1 MSTQIT
7 LPSAGGGQG
16 LDGTD
21 YIYVYGNGTPSE
33 NGEELQDAL
42 FQAGI
47 DKVAT
52 GRRQTVVVGPGAYHT
67 SLGNA
72 LQFDLGATTIAS
84 LTGDTDVNLDFAAN
98 KKVVNVSSN
107 LAGSIVNSLIANL
120 NFNVYAAEQD
130 FQENYNASN
139 YFLSSTRCSSD
150 YIGLNNDSLVL
161 YNEGVDSNSGGSGQ
175 RIVTVSETG
184 YVIGPDLNSTFIN
197 FNINKYWVIKNPVT
211 NLREIFVCGYW
222 PTVGKDIFFKINL
235 STLNVDPS
243 FAFSIIDGGIEDIVF
258 DSSGKIII
266 GGYFPTVNTYPT
278 VNIAKILSDGTLDT
292 VSFSNNTGSGFNNTV
307 LTLAYDSATNKLY
320 CGGYFNDYNGNP
332 APNFAILNAANA
344 TFIPSSEYPIGTVMS
359 LKFWQGDSTLYAFGQ
374 FSSWGSTTIT
384 GNNAMLQL
392 TGACTGS
399 LFTTNPNNFYS
410 SLSISATIDDSLK
423 KILRFTNSN
432 AVTTINSTFIN
443 PDDII
448 EYNITSGFITPYRT
462 EAIGSVTYIYS
473 INSSGEFLIFG
484 SLNFNNVALLD
495 TSDTDGYVPTLPS
508 YNISGLNI
516 NGAFIVKDGFGDIK
530 INNCFISSIYNISSY
545 LNIPSSTYG
554 RFIISNSIIAKTIC
568 PGSLELYN
576 TEIYD
581 ATMRQTGIEA
591 YINISAENSKILNT
605 YNDGPALYLNNII
618 CINSFIQNSFNNG
631 FKGDINNIYLK
642 LNQFYAKGSEIQN
655 SFNFSKLPRLYI
667 TNCELQSAFNFP
679 YLPGGIDG
687 NRVLSGNSPFA
698 GELVDI
704 RGSGYLNQDYTFSLG
719 YDITNYSFYQ
729 TFSMTFDNCVST
741 QGESLKFQ
749 NVPARAVL
757 NTRFRNC
764 VIEGSPYGGD
774 VSAALNINFRPGYNQ
789 NLSSPVTNVVFENC
803 RVNKVS
809 TAFNIFIRL
818 EDATAAGAIM
828 AIGNIT
834 INNCHHTAQNSI
846 TSSMSLRLATFT
858 PIAQLLLIN
867 IDIKNSSVRCN
878 FVNAA
883 FISGIENVNGLVLDN
898 ISFSDCHVATGNT
911 GSFSFLSY
919 LIIGANIAQSR
930 IVSFRNCSST
940 STEANLN
947 YYPGYPPNYKA
958 TAYNQAFLSSVSAPL
973 DNSISN
979 SLLEFIDCEADRGF
993 MDNQLS
999 LPGITTIYA
1008 ENCIAHAGG
1017 SFGKGVTLKGT
1028 IIRCDGGVGSFGDV
1042 TFKGTW
1048 GAMYGQAQ
1056 FLYCVGINSFGVD
1069 KALGNP
1075 ISNGGKLYH
1084 YTTSGGPSNWT
1095 NVTWTA
1101 SNFNV

>member
-7 LPSAGGGQG
+7 LPSTGGGQG

-21 YIYVYGNGTPSE
+21 YIYVYGDGTPLE

-42 FQAGI
+42 YQAGT
-47 DKVAT
+47 DNAVT
-52 GRRQTVVVGPGAYHT
+52 GRRQTVVVGPGAYHNL
-67 SLGNA
+67 LGNSFR
-72 LQFDLGATTIAS
+72 FDLGATTIAS

-98 KKVVNVSSN
+98 KKVVNVFTNPS
-107 LAGSIVNSLIANL
+107 GSIVTSFMPAL
-120 NFNVYAAEQD
+120 NANVYAAEQD
-130 FQENYNASN
+130 LQENYNASN
-139 YFLSSTRCSSD
+139 YFLSSTRCNSD
-150 YIGLNNDSLVL
+150 YIGLDNGSLVL
-161 YNEGVDSNSGGSGQ
+161 YNEGVNSNSGGSGQ
-175 RIVTVSETG
+175 RIVTVSDTE
-184 YVIGPDLNSTFIN
+184 YVIGPDINSTFIN
-197 FNINKYWVIKNPVT
+197 FNINRYWVIKNPVT

-243 FAFSIIDGGIEDIVF
+243 FAFSIIEGGIEDIVL

-266 GGYFPTVNTYPT
+266 GGSFITVNTYPT

-292 VSFSNNTGSGFNNTV
+292 LSFSNNTGSGFNNTV
-307 LTLAYDSATNKLY
+307 LTLTYDSATNKLY
-320 CGGYFNDYNGNP
+320 CGGYFGSYNGNS

-344 TFIPSSEYPIGTVMS
+344 TFIPSLEYPLGAVMS

-384 GNNAMLQL
+384 GRNAVLQL

-399 LFTTNPNNFYS
+399 LYTTNPNNFHS
-410 SLSISATIDDSLK
+410 SLSISATIDDPLN

-432 AVTTINSTFIN
+432 GVATINSTFVN

-448 EYNITSGFITPYRT
+448 EYDINSGVITPYRT
-462 EAIGSVTYIYS
+462 EAIGSVICIYS
-473 INSSGEFLIFG
+473 INSYGEFLIFG
-484 SLNFNNVALLD
+484 SLNFNNLALLD
-495 TSDTDGYVPTLPS
+495 TLVTSGYVPILPS

-516 NGAFIVKDGFGDIK
+516 NGAFLVRDGFGDIK

-545 LNIPSSTYG
+545 LDIPSYTYG
-554 RFIISNSIIAKTIC
+554 RFIISNSIITKTIC
-568 PGSLELYN
+568 PASLELYN
-576 TEIYD
+576 TEISN
-581 ATMRQTGIEA
+581 ATIRQTGIEG
-591 YINISAENSKILNT
+591 YINIVAENSKILNT
-605 YNDGPALYLNNII
+605 YNNGPALYLNNIT
-618 CINSFIQNSFNNG
+618 CTNSFIQNSFNDG

-642 LNQFYAKGSEIQN
+642 LTQFYAKGSQIQN
-655 SFNFSKLPRLYI
+655 SFNFSKLPRLYL
-667 TNCELQSAFNFP
+667 TNCELQSALNFP
-679 YLPGGIDG
+679 YLPVDIDG
-687 NRVLSGNSPFA
+687 NRVLSGNTPFA

-704 RGSGYLNQDYTFSLG
+704 TGSGYLNQDYTFSLN

-749 NVPARAVL
+749 NVPARAVFK
-757 NTRFRNC
+757 TRFRNC
-764 VIEGSPYGGD
+764 IIEGSPYGGD
-774 VSAALNINFRPGYNQ
+774 VSTALNINFRPGYNQ
-789 NLSSPVTNVVFENC
+789 NLSSPVTDVVFENC

-809 TAFNIFIRL
+809 TAFNIYIRL

-828 AIGNIT
+828 AIGNVT
-834 INNCHHTAQNSI
+834 INNCHHTAQNNIS
-846 TSSMSLRLATFT
+846 SSMSLRLATFT
-858 PIAQLLLIN
+858 AISQLLLIN

-878 FVNAA
+878 FVNVA
-883 FISGIENVNGLVLDN
+883 FISGIENVNGLLLDN
-898 ISFSDCHVATGNT
+898 ISFSDCHVATANT

-919 LIIGANIAQSR
+919 LIINANIAQSR

-947 YYPGYPPNYKA
+947 YYPGYPPNYKS

-973 DNSISN
+973 DNSMSN

-993 MDNQLS
+993 MDNPLS
-999 LPGITTIYA
+999 LPGITTMYA

-1042 TFKGTW
+1042 AFKGTW
-1048 GAMYGQAQ
+1048 GAMYLQAQ

-1075 ISNGGKLYH
+1075 ISGGGKLYH

-1095 NVTWTA
+1095 DVTWAA
-1101 SNFNV
+1101 SNYNV